1 MIKQDKIQT
10 SLQNCVDD
18 SLYSLKNAN
27 TLQTLKPGHLLENC
41 PIITFSTNKRFSMF
55 LQINLRFNYAT
66 VENYKTINWVLR
78 KQPSNKI
85 MYAIVLENLLF
96 SKNFVSRQSQRGT
109 AVLMH
114 RKRQDL
120 KSESSSLKNK
130 NLHPLFFMQMTIY
143 VFLIQRFVYSGKCT

>member
-1 MIKQDKIQT
+1 
-10 SLQNCVDD
+10 
-18 SLYSLKNAN
+18 
-27 TLQTLKPGHLLENC
+27 
-41 PIITFSTNKRFSMF
+41 
-55 LQINLRFNYAT
+55 
-66 VENYKTINWVLR
+66 
-78 KQPSNKI
+78 

>member
-1 MIKQDKIQT
+1 MQP
-10 SLQNCVDD
+10 L
-18 SLYSLKNAN
+18 
-27 TLQTLKPGHLLENC
+27 
-41 PIITFSTNKRFSMF
+41 
-55 LQINLRFNYAT
+55 
-66 VENYKTINWVLR
+66 KTIKPLTEFSGNNPQIKLCICY
-78 KQPSNKI
+78 N
-85 MYAIVLENLLF
+85 VLENLLF

>member
-1 MIKQDKIQT
+1 
-10 SLQNCVDD
+10 
-18 SLYSLKNAN
+18 
-27 TLQTLKPGHLLENC
+27 
-41 PIITFSTNKRFSMF
+41 MF
-55 LQINLRFNYAT
+55 LQINLGFNYAT

-96 SKNFVSRQSQRGT
+96 SKNFVSRQSQRGP